1 VRPRLVLITDAA
13 FGDEAIVRCV
23 RSVASALPTGA
34 LCVQVRDKR
43 RLLPS
48 LRLFALQL
56 RRVTH
61 DGGALLVINGHPEL
75 ARDVGADGVHLGED
89 ARRAMSVEEARTRF
103 GRRAWIS
110 VAAHSD
116 DDVRRAVDEGVDA
129 VLVSPIFPT
138 HALSPRLPLAPLA
151 PLALPAAPKR
161 ARGTGALRSA
171 RTLADS
177 RVAVF
182 ALGGVTP
189 ERARAC
195 AAAGADGIAVIRSLL
210 ASRAPSSDARAMF
223 DAVARDGR

>member
-1 VRPRLVLITDAA
+1 MRPRLVLITDAA
-13 FGDEAIVRCV
+13 FSDEAIVRCV
-23 RSVASALPTGA
+23 RSVASALPAGA

-48 LRLFALQL
+48 LRLFALEL
-56 RRVTH
+56 RRVTR
-61 DGGALLVINGHPEL
+61 DGGAALVINGHPEL

-89 ARRAMSVEEARTRF
+89 ARRAMSVAEARARF

-116 DDVRRAVDEGVDA
+116 DDVRRAVAEGVDA

-138 HALSPRLPLAPLA
+138 RTLAPLDVSA
-151 PLALPAAPKR
+151 PPKR

-171 RTLADS
+171 RALADS

-182 ALGGVTP
+182 ALGGVTA
-189 ERARAC
+189 ESARAC
-195 AAAGADGIAVIRSLL
+195 AAAGADGIAVIRGLL
-210 ASRAPSSDARAMF
+210 ASRTPSADARAMF
-223 DAVARDGR
+223 DVLARAGR

>member
-1 VRPRLVLITDAA
+1 VRPRLVLITDPA
-13 FGDEAIVRCV
+13 FSDEAVVRCV
-23 RSVASALPTGA
+23 RSVASALPAGA

-61 DGGALLVINGHPEL
+61 DGGAVLVVNGHPEL

-89 ARRAMSVEEARTRF
+89 ARRAMSVEQARTRF

-138 HALSPRLPLAPLA
+138 RALSPDGLSLRTSPSV
-151 PLALPAAPKR
+151 PKR

-171 RTLADS
+171 RTLAGS

-182 ALGGVTP
+182 ALGGVTR

-195 AAAGADGIAVIRSLL
+195 AEAGADGLAVIRALL
-210 ASRAPSSDARAMF
+210 ASGAPSSVARAMF
-223 DAVARDGR
+223 DAFPCTPG

>member
-1 VRPRLVLITDAA
+1 VRPRLVLVTDAA
-13 FGDEAIVRCV
+13 FSDEAIVRCV
-23 RSVASALPTGA
+23 RSVASALPAGA

-43 RLLPS
+43 RLFPS

-56 RRVTH
+56 RRATH

-89 ARRAMSVEEARTRF
+89 ARRAMSVEEVRTRF
-103 GRRAWIS
+103 GRRGWVS

-116 DDVRRAVDEGVDA
+116 DDVRRAVDEGADA

-138 HALSPRLPLAPLA
+138 RALSPRSPLA
-151 PLALPAAPKR
+151 PLALAAVSKR
-161 ARGTGALRSA
+161 TRGLDALRSA
-171 RTLADS
+171 RMLADS

-189 ERARAC
+189 DSARAC
-195 AAAGADGIAVIRSLL
+195 AAAGADGLAVIRALL

-223 DAVARDGR
+223 DALRRDGR